1 MSSEKLLREKLRKI
15 EAVLARPGTQGER
28 QAAEEARDRVRARL
42 AELQPGAPSA
52 EFQITVPDLYSR
64 ALFFWL
70 CRKHKVKAHL
80 YPRRRPTTIV
90 FRTSASIHGMLSREF
105 AELNGE
111 LLARLK
117 EVANK
122 FILERVSANHTDR
135 A

>member
-1 MSSEKLLREKLRKI
+1 MPKRIVAMLIVPVVAASS
-15 EAVLARPGTQGER
+15 
-28 QAAEEARDRVRARL
+28 AAAGSFEDGVAAYDR
-42 AELQPGAPSA
+42 G
-52 EFQITVPDLYSR
+52 D
-64 ALFFWL
+64 
-70 CRKHKVKAHL
+70 

-90 FRTSASIHGMLSREF
+90 FRTSARIHGMLSREF

-135 A
+135 ASNPKGPPAAT